1 VIKIRRNINRNER
14 HDDRFVKRSMDRGP
28 VEFKTRL
35 PDQKSEIVRIAGK
48 DVVTIPRTITII
60 GAAKT
65 MTNYG
70 FRRLPV
76 TNPGNKKLEGIL
88 TSMDIVRFMG
98 GGETFKLIKN
108 GHFGNFLSAINES
121 VSEIMI
127 NEVISVE
134 ETGNLKDAVN
144 KMVSSGIGGIPIV
157 DSENRVKGIITE
169 RDIVS
174 LISKVDIVN
183 GMQAKD
189 IMSKD
194 VVAITPENTI
204 MDLTTT
210 MVDKGFRRVPII
222 EDGILV
228 GIVTATDVLRYLGNG
243 GVFDKIVTGDIK
255 EVLEVPVTEIM
266 VSEVETGESED
277 PLTEVAKVMAEEN
290 IGSLPIIDNSTLK
303 GIVTEH
309 DLVRS
314 IVEVQE

>member
-1 VIKIRRNINRNER
+1 
-14 HDDRFVKRSMDRGP
+14 MDRGP

-35 PDQKSEIVRIAGK
+35 SDQESEIIRIAGK

-76 TNPGNKKLEGIL
+76 TNPGNNKLEGIL

-98 GGETFKLIKN
+98 GGESFKLIKN
-108 GHFGNFLSAINES
+108 GHYGNFLSAINES
-121 VSEIMI
+121 VNQIM
-127 NEVISVE
+127 ESKVISVDE
-134 ETGNLKDAVN
+134 KGSLEDAVN

-157 DSENRVKGIITE
+157 DNENRVKGIITE

-174 LISKVDIVN
+174 LISKIDIVK
-183 GMQAKD
+183 GIKVKD
-189 IMSKD
+189 IMTKK
-194 VVAITPENTI
+194 VITIPPDSSI
-204 MDLTTT
+204 MNLTTT
-210 MVDKGFRRVPII
+210 MVEQGFRRLPII

-243 GVFDKIVTGDIK
+243 GVFDKLVTGDIN
-255 EVLEVPVTEIM
+255 EVLDVPVSEIM
-266 VSEVETGESED
+266 VSDVETGNSQD
-277 PLTEVAKVMAEEN
+277 PLTDIAKTMANEN
-290 IGSLPIIDNSTLK
+290 IGSIPIIDNNNLE
-303 GIVTEH
+303 GIVTEN

-314 IVEVQE
+314 IIEVQE

>member
-1 VIKIRRNINRNER
+1 
-14 HDDRFVKRSMDRGP
+14 MDRGP

-76 TNPGNKKLEGIL
+76 TNPGNSKLEGIL

-98 GGETFKLIKN
+98 GGESFKLIKN
-108 GHFGNFLSAINES
+108 GHYGNFLSAINES
-121 VSEIMI
+121 VSEIMV
-127 NEVISVE
+127 NEVISVSE
-134 ETGNLKDAVN
+134 KGNLKEAVK
-144 KMVSSGIGGIPIV
+144 KMMESGIGGIPIV
-157 DSENRVKGIITE
+157 DSEGRVKGIITE

-174 LISKVDIVN
+174 LISKVDIVT
-183 GMQAKD
+183 GMKVKD
-189 IMSKD
+189 IMSEN
-194 VVAITPENTI
+194 VITISPDSSI
-204 MDLTTT
+204 IDLTTT
-210 MVDKGFRRVPII
+210 MVDEGFRRVPII

-243 GVFDKIVTGDIK
+243 GVFEKLVTGDIK

-266 VSEVETGESED
+266 VSDIETGNSND
-277 PLTEVAKVMAEEN
+277 ALTDIAKTMSQEN
-290 IGSLPIIDNSTLK
+290 IGSIPILDNSSLK

-314 IVEVQE
+314 IIEVQE

>member
-1 VIKIRRNINRNER
+1 MIKIRRNVNRNER

-76 TNPGNKKLEGIL
+76 TNPGNSKLEGIL

-98 GGETFKLIKN
+98 GGESFKLIKN
-108 GHFGNFLSAINES
+108 GHYGNFLSAINES
-121 VSEIMI
+121 VSEIMV
-127 NEVISVE
+127 NEVISVSE
-134 ETGNLKDAVN
+134 KGNLKEAVK
-144 KMVSSGIGGIPIV
+144 KMMESGIGGIPIV
-157 DSENRVKGIITE
+157 DSEGRVKGIITE

-174 LISKVDIVN
+174 LISKVDIVT
-183 GMQAKD
+183 GMKVKD
-189 IMSKD
+189 IMSEN
-194 VVAITPENTI
+194 VITISPDSSI
-204 MDLTTT
+204 IDLTTT
-210 MVDKGFRRVPII
+210 MVDEGFRRVPII

-243 GVFDKIVTGDIK
+243 GVFEKLVTGDIK

-266 VSEVETGESED
+266 VSDIETGNSND
-277 PLTEVAKVMAEEN
+277 ALTDIAKTMSQEN
-290 IGSLPIIDNSTLK
+290 IGSIPILDNSSLK

-314 IVEVQE
+314 IIEVQE